1 MNSKYKRIY
10 CCTPV
15 SFHAN
20 EHFFIRDTG
29 LISTVLRD
37 MGVESKCI
45 MPLPFHDDDQR
56 EHIIRTEFANL
67 ESSEWWKSLQ
77 IDALVLYSWGAPRYR
92 KIARAIHRAGIRLH
106 IHMDTSGNF
115 EGPALKSLP
124 LVKRILR
131 RLKVKAQDLFRA
143 QHLRYADII
152 TAGETA
158 LHAISKRVF
167 YGEWVTEKG
176 FPMPCPVSPMCR
188 YDGEMKENIILCI
201 GRWDDVFQ
209 KRPKLLMDTLSN
221 YYASGSSSETRIFG
235 TITDELRAW
244 HAQLPA
250 ETAGKVKLLGY
261 LKNALLRREYKQARV
276 ILCPSRFESSHIV
289 SAEALCCG
297 CSVVTAPRHESLC
310 DVIWY
315 TTKES
320 GTVAAEDSAAA
331 LADAL
336 HQEIAHWES
345 GRRNPA
351 SIAEAWQPY
360 FHVDKVFNSIFK

>member
-131 RLKVKAQDLFRA
+131 RLKVKAQDV
-143 QHLRYADII
+143 LRDTPTSSPLA
-152 TAGETA
+152 
-158 LHAISKRVF
+158 RQ
-167 YGEWVTEKG
+167 
-176 FPMPCPVSPMCR
+176 PCKPSAKDFFTVS
-188 YDGEMKENIILCI
+188 GL
-201 GRWDDVFQ
+201 Q
-209 KRPKLLMDTLSN
+209 KRDSPWPRRFHRPAATMVAQRSLLFYS
-221 YYASGSSSETRIFG
+221 SG
-235 TITDELRAW
+235 
-244 HAQLPA
+244 
-250 ETAGKVKLLGY
+250 AGG
-261 LKNALLRREYKQARV
+261 
-276 ILCPSRFESSHIV
+276 I
-289 SAEALCCG
+289 
-297 CSVVTAPRHESLC
+297 
-310 DVIWY
+310 
-315 TTKES
+315 
-320 GTVAAEDSAAA
+320 
-331 LADAL
+331 
-336 HQEIAHWES
+336 
-345 GRRNPA
+345 
-351 SIAEAWQPY
+351 
-360 FHVDKVFNSIFK
+360 